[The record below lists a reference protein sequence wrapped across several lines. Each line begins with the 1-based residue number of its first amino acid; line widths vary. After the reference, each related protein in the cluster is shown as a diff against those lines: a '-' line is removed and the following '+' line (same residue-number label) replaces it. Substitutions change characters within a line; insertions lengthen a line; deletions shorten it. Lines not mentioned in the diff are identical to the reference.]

1 MAVALLIV
9 GCLLV
14 VTGAALISLPVV
26 LIVLGA
32 LALAAG
38 VDLTR

>member
-9 GCLLV
+9 GCLLAV
-14 VTGAALISLPVV
+14 AGAAFISPAAV
-26 LIVLGA
+26 LLVLGA
-32 LALAAG
+32 LLLAAG

>member
-9 GCLLV
+9 GCFLAV
-14 VTGAALISLPVV
+14 AGAALISPAAVLLVV
-26 LIVLGA
+26 GGLL
-32 LALAAG
+32 LAAG